1 MLDSFLQRMIAF
13 IDPLACAQNGGLRR
27 ATFRCKVY
35 SLDFATQNRSPRA
48 GGMGALAPMV
58 TAVWQCQNP
67 HQADPRS
74 AVLAHRWPSFAPEDN
89 GCFRA
94 SRTHA
99 RTRSR
104 TLLTIERTCP
114 AGASWS
120 LPLGQPSNCCAVQ
133 RAGVFSLRSFSI
145 FYFVTRLAQHPGQ
158 LPPARRARG
167 GIYGCRGGAASGL
180 RNVKCARP

>member
-1 MLDSFLQRMIAF
+1 MT
-13 IDPLACAQNGGLRR
+13 PLACAQNGGLRR

-58 TAVWQCQNP
+58 TAVWQCPNP

-94 SRTHA
+94 LRTHA

-120 LPLGQPSNCCAVQ
+120 LPLGRLMHSDAAHPST
-133 RAGVFSLRSFSI
+133 RAGFSNASPFAISN
-145 FYFVTRLAQHPGQ
+145 FVRALVQHRGQ
-158 LPPARRARG
+158 LPPGRSPRG
-167 GIYGCRGGAASGL
+167 G
-180 RNVKCARP
+180 